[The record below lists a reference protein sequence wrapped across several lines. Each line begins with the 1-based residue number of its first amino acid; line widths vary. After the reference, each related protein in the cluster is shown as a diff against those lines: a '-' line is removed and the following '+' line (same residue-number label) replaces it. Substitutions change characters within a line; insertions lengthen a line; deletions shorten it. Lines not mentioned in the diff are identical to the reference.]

1 MKIEI
6 TKPEA
11 NEKASWIVSHLHNK
25 QRGHLRQVEILKFL
39 TLWKYATIKQLELL
53 TAEKD
58 RNIYKHL
65 NRLEK
70 LELINREKY
79 YTFNI
84 VSITRRGI
92 ELIAEL
98 TGIKPEL
105 LITKE
110 NYKKQISFLEHQLM
124 LRTFAIRLFSKDLQI
139 PLPFPI
145 YLKVLYRT
153 FKGKEKIVN
162 KIHRADFI
170 LLKKEQENIN
180 LIGFEYENRYK
191 KRDQLAKKFKSM
203 KDSLSKFYEGYF
215 ILAKDTNTFARI
227 KRMLFE
233 ESKKSYEILKL
244 FNATNLSTEN
254 PLIIQEIKETNEEI
268 KKVINQ
274 LHNAFSSYD
283 NLSEIPILKK
293 KIVLPTQTKKSP
305 SQSID
310 I

>member
-6 TKPEA
+6 TKPEE
-11 NEKASWIVSHLHNK
+11 NKKALWILSHLHNK

-70 LELINREKY
+70 LELIKREKY

-84 VSITRRGI
+84 VSITRRAI

-98 TGIKPEL
+98 TNIRPEL

-124 LRTFAIRLFSKDLQI
+124 IRTFAIRLYNVELQI
-139 PLPFPI
+139 ILPFSI
-145 YLKVLYRT
+145 YLKALYRA
-153 FKGKEKIVN
+153 FKGNEKVVS
-162 KIHRADFI
+162 KTHRADFLI
-170 LLKKEQENIN
+170 LKKEQDINI
-180 LIGFEYENRYK
+180 IGFEYENSYK
-191 KRDQLAKKFKSM
+191 KRDQIVKKINSM
-203 KDSLSKFYEGYF
+203 KASLGKFYEGYF
-215 ILAKDTNTFARI
+215 ITTKNANIYERTKRTF
-227 KRMLFE
+227 FE
-233 ESKKSYEILKL
+233 ESKKNYEILKL
-244 FNATNLSTEN
+244 YKATNLSTNDLLTIEE
-254 PLIIQEIKETNEEI
+254 PAQANEEI
-268 KKVINQ
+268 KKVARQ
-274 LHNAFSSYD
+274 LHQVFTNYD

-293 KIVLPTQTKKSP
+293 KIASPT
-305 SQSID
+305 
-310 I
+310 

>member
-6 TKPEA
+6 SKPET
-11 NEKASWIVSHLHNK
+11 NEKASWILSHIDNK

-39 TLWKYATIKQLELL
+39 TLWKYTTIKQLELL

-65 NRLEK
+65 SRLEK

-98 TGIKPEL
+98 TGIRPEL

-145 YLKVLYRT
+145 YLKVLYKT
-153 FKGKEKIVN
+153 FKGKDNIVN
-162 KIHRADFI
+162 KTHRADFI

-191 KRDQLAKKFKSM
+191 KKDQLAKKFKSM

-227 KRMLFE
+227 KRTLFE
-233 ESKKSYEILKL
+233 ESKKSYELLKL

-254 PLIIQEIKETNEEI
+254 PLVIQELKETNEEF

-274 LHNAFSSYD
+274 LYNAFSNYD

-293 KIVLPTQTKKSP
+293 KIASPTQTKKSP
-305 SQSID
+305 SQNLD

>member
-6 TKPEA
+6 TKPET
-11 NEKASWIVSHLHNK
+11 NEKASWILSQTDNRQK
-25 QRGHLRQVEILKFL
+25 GHLRQVEILKFL

-65 NRLEK
+65 NKLEK

-79 YTFNI
+79 YIFNI
-84 VSITRRGI
+84 VSITKRGI

-110 NYKKQISFLEHQLM
+110 NYKKQISFLEHQLI
-124 LRTFAIRLFSKDLQI
+124 LRTFAIRLFSKDFQI

-145 YLKVLYRT
+145 YLKALYKT
-153 FKGKEKIVN
+153 FKGKEKTVS
-162 KIHRADFI
+162 KIHKADFVI
-170 LLKKEQENIN
+170 LKQEQGNIN
-180 LIGFEYENRYK
+180 LIGLEYENSYK
-191 KRDQLAKKFKSM
+191 KKDQLAKKFKSM
-203 KDSLSKFYEGYF
+203 KDSLGKFYEGYF
-215 ILAKDTNTFARI
+215 ILAKDTNTFTRI
-227 KRMLFE
+227 KRTLFE

-244 FNATNLSTEN
+244 FRATNLSIDN
-254 PLIIQEIKETNEEI
+254 PLAIGEMQETNGEV
-268 KKVINQ
+268 KKVVNQ
-274 LHNAFSSYD
+274 LYNAFSNYD

-293 KIVLPTQTKKSP
+293 KIALPTQTTKSP
-305 SQSID
+305 SQSVD